1 MEHSSYYNKTTEYII
16 KQYLRRLHLR
26 KIMSAIII
34 CGDATIFYQLEVILD
49 FFWWRIFILPVF
61 ISSLCLILYVIKVS
75 NFRYF
80 TSLSKI
86 LYYDCDPVKYEKVL
100 KRLQV
105 YDKKEKAQATLSL
118 ELAAAA
124 FSQKCIVEGYQY
136 LEQVT
141 FRKFALYRELKRLNC
156 YAAYYDLQD
165 DFEGLHKTKRELC
178 RLASDMKENSCF
190 YRKIKN
196 QIDLIEAMAARAS
209 ENLEAQ
215 KQRWAMLYSMAE
227 NPLQENIFLMRL
239 AKVEWN
245 QGKRDVSMKHMR
257 FVVAEGNTLFC
268 AVEAMGLLNT
278 CGDYDCSCD

>member
-1 MEHSSYYNKTTEYII
+1 
-16 KQYLRRLHLR
+16 
-26 KIMSAIII
+26 MSAIII

-124 FSQKCIVEGYQY
+124 FSQKCIVDGYQY

-141 FRKFALYRELKRLNC
+141 FRNLLY
-156 YAAYYDLQD
+156 
-165 DFEGLHKTKRELC
+165 
-178 RLASDMKENSCF
+178 
-190 YRKIKN
+190 
-196 QIDLIEAMAARAS
+196 IES
-209 ENLEAQ
+209 
-215 KQRWAMLYSMAE
+215 
-227 NPLQENIFLMRL
+227 
-239 AKVEWN
+239 
-245 QGKRDVSMKHMR
+245 
-257 FVVAEGNTLFC
+257 
-268 AVEAMGLLNT
+268 
-278 CGDYDCSCD
+278 